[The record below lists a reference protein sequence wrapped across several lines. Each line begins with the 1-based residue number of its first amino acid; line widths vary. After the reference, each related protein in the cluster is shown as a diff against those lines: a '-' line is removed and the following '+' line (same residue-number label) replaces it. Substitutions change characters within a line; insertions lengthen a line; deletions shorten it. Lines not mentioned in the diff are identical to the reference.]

1 MILIQLIIF
10 FVIIIT
16 IKYSNTKFEL
26 LSFKTKLIFAGDSI
40 FANEKYVKK
49 GHSFKYNIT
58 NLYSQSKVVA
68 KDNTKISSLWDQL
81 NNIQPLILDKN
92 NKLIIS
98 IGGNDILNYNRFYNG
113 DIKTIEIK
121 DIFIKYENM
130 IKFIQQ
136 RVKCNIILCNIYF
149 LPSVKYKKYNKI
161 IKIWNDWL
169 EIFSKKKKIKLI
181 KLDKILY
188 DPTHF
193 NNHIEPSEIG
203 SKILAKKIYDKVLL

>member
-1 MILIQLIIF
+1 M
-10 FVIIIT
+10 
-16 IKYSNTKFEL
+16 N
-26 LSFKTKLIFAGDSI
+26 
-40 FANEKYVKK
+40 
-49 GHSFKYNIT
+49 
-58 NLYSQSKVVA
+58 
-68 KDNTKISSLWDQL
+68 
-81 NNIQPLILDKN
+81 KN

-169 EIFSKKKKIKLI
+169 EIFSKKKK
-181 KLDKILY
+181 
-188 DPTHF
+188 
-193 NNHIEPSEIG
+193 
-203 SKILAKKIYDKVLL
+203 